1 MSRWLKIFSQ
11 TRLCIRK
18 TLNFEQ
24 TEYDGENNSQNRKW
38 LSCAQ
43 SLIILCKVAARETQA
58 RERRGSRAEEKK
70 RPASSLVTQGQL
82 YQTHTTIHEAFYM
95 EALWLAARVFISSV
109 EPALLCSDFVI
120 NKWLKTKTNSW
131 RSREL
136 FCPSAMMSVVSVNN
150 DATTF
155 RLRWIFL
162 LKELSFPAYKKYWKG
177 ILFKYIELGT
187 EKKVKLTGYLTC
199 RPIILNINS
208 STDGWQSVSP
218 AGRHNSSFYLEAIH
232 CLKSYFKKPKS
243 SPSMPWFAKNRSNK
257 LFNGK

>member
-1 MSRWLKIFSQ
+1 MERITAKIES
-11 TRLCIRK
+11 
-18 TLNFEQ
+18 
-24 TEYDGENNSQNRKW
+24 DS
-38 LSCAQ
+38 
-43 SLIILCKVAARETQA
+43 AARSLLLFFAKLLHAKPKHASGVA
-58 RERRGSRAEEKK
+58 RELK
-70 RPASSLVTQGQL
+70 RKSALQAVWWRKASW

-120 NKWLKTKTNSW
+120 NKWLKPKTNSW

-162 LKELSFPAYKKYWKG
+162 LKELSFPACKKYWKG
-177 ILFKYIELGT
+177 IVFKYIELGT

-218 AGRHNSSFYLEAIH
+218 AGRHNSSFYLKAIH
-232 CLKSYFKKPKS
+232 CLKPYFKKPKS
-243 SPSMPWFAKNRSNK
+243 SSSMSRFAKNRSNK
-257 LFNGK
+257 SFNGK